1 MPSRFD
7 LFPFSVGQVLI
18 LKKKHPCGSA
28 RWRVDRIG
36 ADIGC
41 TCLGCGHFHVWP
53 RRQLEKA
60 MKDVEKERAAT
71 SM

>member
-1 MPSRFD
+1 MPSPFH
-7 LFPFSVGQVLI
+7 LFPFAVGQILT
-18 LKKKHPCGSA
+18 LKKPHPCGSTQ
-28 RWRVDRIG
+28 WRVERVG

-60 MKDVEKERAAT
+60 LKQVKEAPST
-71 SM
+71 GCL